1 MTSAPDAVVES
12 GQGARQARRARGL
25 RRRRVRDS
33 GRASTTVSVM
43 KVLLP
48 ACVIGMLLVVL
59 AWPQILKVEENYTI
73 ATVPVGS
80 AEVSDLTMT
89 NPRFIG
95 VDANGQNFEMTAASA
110 QQQSKDSPLVTLA
123 APKADIG
130 LKSGDWLALSARK
143 GVYDRISKT
152 AKFAGTVTIYR
163 DDGYIFETNALKV
176 DLAAGTAASNQKV
189 TASGPLGQASAE
201 GIRLRKRGQHI
212 TLTGSAKIIL
222 AAPETAR

>member
-1 MTSAPDAVVES
+1 
-12 GQGARQARRARGL
+12 
-25 RRRRVRDS
+25 
-33 GRASTTVSVM
+33 M

-110 QQQSKDSPLVTLA
+110 QQQRLA
-123 APKADIG
+123 IGHFGRAKADIG

-143 GVYDRISKT
+143 GVYDRITKT
-152 AKFAGTVTIYR
+152 AKFAGMVTIYR
-163 DDGYIFETNALKV
+163 DDGYF
-176 DLAAGTAASNQKV
+176 
-189 TASGPLGQASAE
+189 
-201 GIRLRKRGQHI
+201 
-212 TLTGSAKIIL
+212 
-222 AAPETAR
+222 

>member
-1 MTSAPDAVVES
+1 
-12 GQGARQARRARGL
+12 
-25 RRRRVRDS
+25 
-33 GRASTTVSVM
+33 
-43 KVLLP
+43 
-48 ACVIGMLLVVL
+48 
-59 AWPQILKVEENYTI
+59 
-73 ATVPVGS
+73 
-80 AEVSDLTMT
+80 MT

-110 QQQSKDSPLVTLA
+110 YQQSKDCHWSFGRAESRHWVEKRRLA
-123 APKADIG
+123 G
-130 LKSGDWLALSARK
+130 LSAHK
-143 GVYDRISKT
+143 GVYDRINKT

-212 TLTGSAKIIL
+212 TLTGRAKIIL
-222 AAPETAR
+222 TAPETAR